1 MKILVVTD
9 LFPTPQN
16 PNKGIFIFQWANHLA
31 QKIDMTVYQAVWE
44 NKDNLFTE
52 KTLIGFRSAFSKDPL
67 PFRWIQ
73 CSIKFFP
80 IDRIW
85 IRNIQFLRK
94 IKKEKNIE
102 IADYDVIIG
111 QMGCPGGFVAT
122 KIAKYYNKPSI
133 VGLRGS
139 DVTSYLKTFVLG
151 KMALWTYR
159 NCTKIV
165 TVSKDLQKQVVEEEI
180 DKNKIH
186 VIKNG
191 INSSFKIL
199 DKDSCRKKLNL
210 PNTKLILFIGDLR
223 SGKGVRYLI
232 EAFSKLNDI
241 INVNLYMIGS
251 GEEKKN
257 LEVLINKLD
266 ITSNAHFMEN
276 IDHKNLP
283 YWYNAVDVFCL
294 PSLREGIPN
303 VILESLACG
312 TPVVTTDI
320 SNNSDI
326 INKSNGIL
334 VEPKNSIQLAS
345 ALEKVLSNT
354 WDRTEISKSVNN
366 FNWNKNS
373 IKYFEL
379 IKKVIN
385 NEKNI

>member
-1 MKILVVTD
+1 MKILLFTD
-9 LFPTPQN
+9 LFPTHQN
-16 PNKGIFIFQWANHLA
+16 PNHGIFIFQWAYHIA

-44 NKDNLFTE
+44 DKSNPVTE
-52 KTLIGFRSAFSKDPL
+52 ETLEGFCNAFSKDPL

-73 CSIKFFP
+73 RSIKYFP

-94 IKKEKNIE
+94 IKKEKNIK

-111 QMGCPGGFVAT
+111 QMGCPGGYVAT

-139 DVTSYLKTFVLG
+139 DVTRYLKTFVLG
-151 KMALWTYR
+151 KIALWTYR

-165 TVSKDLQKQVVEEEI
+165 TVSEDLKKRIIRKGINE
-180 DKNKIH
+180 NKIH

-191 INSSFKIL
+191 INPIFRIL
-199 DKDSCRKKLNL
+199 DKETSRKALQL
-210 PNTKLILFIGDLR
+210 PNTKIILFIGHLIKT
-223 SGKGVRYLI
+223 KGIDYLI
-232 EAFSKLNDI
+232 EALTNFDKNINFKLY
-241 INVNLYMIGS
+241 LIGS
-251 GEEKKN
+251 GEEKENFIQIIKEKN
-257 LEVLINKLD
+257 LSEVADFVGSVNHSELV
-266 ITSNAHFMEN
+266 
-276 IDHKNLP
+276 
-283 YWYNAVDVFCL
+283 YWYNAADVLCL

-303 VILESLACG
+303 VILEALACG
-312 TPVVTTDI
+312 TPVVATDI

-345 ALEKVLSNT
+345 ALKKVLSNT
-354 WDRTEISKSVNN
+354 WDRTEISESVNN